1 MPILP
6 LALPTSSNQGDHGH
20 SGAAALINCYAVPVG
35 GEQKNQVLIRA
46 RPGLDSVV
54 TLATTGGVRG
64 QLEVDGVVYVVGG
77 RTLFQVDSSGT
88 STLIGGIPSDGYVGM
103 ARNQRGVGVQTVIAA
118 SGLSYVVVGG
128 SLARI
133 TDTDLIAAIDVCVI
147 NRSAIF
153 ASPDGRMM
161 RSEIDDVTS
170 LDGLDL
176 AEAEAVPDGLHRV
189 VDRGSDL
196 IAIGPR
202 STEILT
208 DTGSEAFGFSRNTVL
223 NIGCVGPSSVVKATI
238 LGQTVSDA
246 VAWVAN
252 NLQGRYAGVVM
263 LSGFTVAKIS
273 TPWVDRLIDQ
283 EADKSAIQAT
293 SWIDRGRSFLAWRL
307 TDTTIVYDA
316 STGLWHENR
325 SRDVN
330 GNLTAWNIASST
342 VLEGRVLAGHATEP
356 KLYWLD
362 HNTYDDDGD
371 ELIMRV
377 RTPPLHA
384 HPGRIE
390 LSRLDLDV
398 LPGSALASGSAQ
410 DTSPTIAMRMSHD
423 GVTWNPERTRSLGR
437 QGQTQTRVFWTRN
450 GTFATASFEFTMS
463 AAIAREILSAKW
475 DGTVLPP

>member
-35 GEQKNQVLIRA
+35 GEQKNQIIIRA

-54 TLATTGGVRG
+54 TLATTGGIRS

-88 STLIGGIPSDGYVGM
+88 ATLIGGIPSDGYVGM

-133 TDTDLIAAIDVCVI
+133 TDPDLIAAIDVCVI

-202 STEILT
+202 STEIWT
-208 DTGSEAFGFSRNTVL
+208 DTGGEAFGYSRNTVL
-223 NIGCVGPSSVVKATI
+223 NIGCVGPFSVVKATI

-246 VAWVAN
+246 VAWIAN
-252 NLQGRYAGVVM
+252 NLQGRYAGVIM
-263 LSGFTVAKIS
+263 LSGFTAAKIS
-273 TPWVDRLIDQ
+273 TPWIDRLIDQ

-293 SWIDRGRSFLAWRL
+293 SWIERGRSFLSWRL

-316 STGLWHENR
+316 STGQWHENR

-362 HNTYDDDGD
+362 PSTFDDDGD
-371 ELIMRV
+371 ELIVRV
-377 RTPPLHA
+377 RTPPVSA
-384 HPGRIE
+384 FPGRIE
-390 LSRLDLDV
+390 MHSLYLDI
-398 LPGSALASGSAQ
+398 LPGAGLASGSGQ
-410 DTSPTIAMRMSHD
+410 DTDPTIALRMSLD
-423 GVTWNPERTRSLGR
+423 GQTWNRERSRKLGA
-437 QGQTQTRVFWTRN
+437 QGQTQTQIYWSRV
-450 GTFATASFEFTMS
+450 GTFDTSSFEFTCS
-463 AAIAREILSAKW
+463 AAVAREFLSAKW
-475 DGTVLPP
+475 DGKVLPP